1 VPLLGLFF
9 GFSQHRAQGTSLVA
23 LIPPT
28 GLLAFLAYAKAG
40 DVAWQTGL
48 LLIPGVFIGGIL
60 GGQIARRL
68 NPVRMRRVFSALM
81 FLLGAW
87 QVFSAVRS

>member
-1 VPLLGLFF
+1 
-9 GFSQHRAQGTSLVA
+9 
-23 LIPPT
+23 
-28 GLLAFLAYAKAG
+28 
-40 DVAWQTGL
+40 VAWQTGW
-48 LLIPGVFIGGIL
+48 LLIPGVFVGGIL

>member
-1 VPLLGLFF
+1 
-9 GFSQHRAQGTSLVA
+9 
-23 LIPPT
+23 
-28 GLLAFLAYAKAG
+28 
-40 DVAWQTGL
+40 L
-48 LLIPGVFIGGIL
+48 LLIPGVFIGGVL

-81 FLLGAW
+81 FLLGVW